1 MHNVICEYE
10 IYRLGGN
17 RMKKISLILFLC
29 IIAFSILRAED
40 KAVIKLVPVYEKTF
54 QDTIVDVVFD
64 TATVNIEKAK
74 AMGWKEEAFNEEERA
89 KGEVTISY
97 PKVVLVGKKGFPV
110 KQKIKFLDRN
120 GKVKKVVS
128 GKGASMII
136 FSTNGKYILKTLWYD
151 TEADKGGGALLF
163 NNNGDIL
170 WEKSK
175 GDFYAVTD
183 NGYTATGFVSPTGA
197 SYPFII
203 YDPLGK
209 KIKEVEL
216 PDWGIFDAGICSN
229 GEYFIITYG
238 GNAGFDSTGVMI
250 IGKKGEIIFQRI
262 LPGDIIPQRVLS
274 LPDTQFIVI
283 SMSGEKIEKEH
294 QIIYIALNNNN
305 WVIKQH
311 ITRDFLGVSLFAR
324 INSKLYIYSINHG
337 YLIKLNIHPLL
348 KISLIGKLPSGLKLY
363 RGRFYQLQKNSL
375 ECFKL

>member
-1 MHNVICEYE
+1 
-10 IYRLGGN
+10 
-17 RMKKISLILFLC
+17 MKKISLILFLC

-40 KAVIKLVPVYEKTF
+40 KSVIKLIPVYEKTF

-64 TATVNIEKAK
+64 TATVSISEAK

-250 IGKKGEIIFQRI
+250 IKENGEIWSHYHIKGGNIYSWNVFPFQDQQI
-262 LPGDIIPQRVLS
+262 L
-274 LPDTQFIVI
+274 IVV
-283 SMSGEKIEKEH
+283 GEKIIFVNK
-294 QIIYIALNNNN
+294 QGKDR
-305 WVIKQH
+305 WVIETAKWLEGNPPQGDGLQSNVKLRVLKNKQYFYTSGH
-311 ITRDFLGVSLFAR
+311 L
-324 INSKLYIYSINHG
+324 
-337 YLIKLNIHPLL
+337 LNIDLSKGKIKSSYYIGNNAKMSYDKIFILNQNKIKGFNPKDVL
-348 KISLIGKLPSGLKLY
+348 K
-363 RGRFYQLQKNSL
+363 
-375 ECFKL
+375 